1 MNIAVDIRN
10 LLAPQ
15 LTGVGVYTFK
25 ILNELMKNDKQ
36 NRYFLFYSGI
46 GRNSKA
52 ILDLK
57 KIAPDN
63 FSFCHLKLPNKF
75 LNLCWFLFNRPNLDN
90 FFLKKHN
97 VTIDRWWF
105 PNLNF
110 WFTEKPYILT
120 VHDLSFK
127 IMPQVY
133 SWKMLI
139 WHHLLG
145 AGKKFRNAEKLVA
158 VSENTKRDLITYFKI
173 NPDKI
178 KVIPLGVTVLE
189 TTPEEI
195 QAVKTKYNLPE
206 KFFLF
211 LGTREPRK
219 NVEGLLSAYN
229 NLNLEESLVLAGCE
243 GWLGKNLKKS
253 LKKSP
258 KIDKIYI
265 IDYPS
270 DKEKQVLYH
279 LATAFV
285 WPSFYEG
292 FGLPI
297 IEAFACGAP
306 VITSF
311 GSSLPEVTDG
321 TALLIDPY
329 NLNDLERA
337 MIELSENNLLRE
349 QLREKGLERAKD
361 FSWEKTA
368 EEMLKQF

>member
-1 MNIAVDIRN
+1 MNIGIDIRN
-10 LLAPQ
+10 LLTPN
-15 LTGVGVYTFK
+15 LTGVGVYTFR
-25 ILNELMKNDKQ
+25 ILNELMKSDEI

-46 GRNSKA
+46 GSDSQT

-57 KIAPDN
+57 KNAPAN
-63 FSFCHLKLPNKF
+63 FSFYRLKLPNKF

-90 FFLKKHN
+90 FFLKKHK
-97 VTIDRWWF
+97 VVIDRWWF

-110 WFTEKPYILT
+110 WFTKKPYILT

-133 SWKMLI
+133 SWKMLL
-139 WHHLLG
+139 WHHLLK
-145 AGKKFRNAEKLVA
+145 AGKKFNNAEKLVA

-173 NPDKI
+173 NATKI
-178 KVIPLGVTVLE
+178 KVIHLGVDVLE
-189 TTPEEI
+189 TTQEEI
-195 QAVKTKYNLPE
+195 EAVKTKYNLPE

-229 NLNLEESLVLAGCE
+229 NLQLEESLVLAGCE
-243 GWLGKNLKKS
+243 GWLAKNLKKS

-258 KIDKIYI
+258 KIDKIKI
-265 IDYPS
+265 IDYPN
-270 DKEKQVLYH
+270 DQEKQILYH
-279 LATAFV
+279 LATAFI

-297 IEAFACGAP
+297 LEAFASGAP

-311 GSSLPEVTDG
+311 GSSLPEVTADS
-321 TALLIDPY
+321 ALIIDPY

-337 MIELSENNLLRE
+337 MIELSENNLLCDS
-349 QLREKGLERAKD
+349 LREKGLQRAKD
-361 FSWEKTA
+361 FLWKKTA
-368 EEMLKQF
+368 EELLQQF

>member
-1 MNIAVDIRN
+1 
-10 LLAPQ
+10 
-15 LTGVGVYTFK
+15 
-25 ILNELMKNDKQ
+25 
-36 NRYFLFYSGI
+36 
-46 GRNSKA
+46 
-52 ILDLK
+52 
-57 KIAPDN
+57 
-63 FSFCHLKLPNKF
+63 
-75 LNLCWFLFNRPNLDN
+75 LDN
-90 FFLKKHN
+90 FFLKKYK
-97 VTIDRWWF
+97 VIIDRWWF

-133 SWKMLI
+133 SWKMLL
-139 WHHLLG
+139 WHHLLK
-145 AGKKFRNAEKLVA
+145 AGKKFSNAEKLVA

-173 NPDKI
+173 NADKI
-178 KVIPLGVTVLE
+178 KVIPLGVDVLE
-189 TTPEEI
+189 ITKEEVE
-195 QAVKTKYNLPE
+195 AVKTKYNLPE

-229 NLNLEESLVLAGCE
+229 NLQLEESLVLAGCE
-243 GWLGKNLKKS
+243 GWLAKNLKKS

-258 KIDKIYI
+258 KIDKIKI
-265 IDYPS
+265 IDYPN
-270 DKEKQVLYH
+270 DQEKQVLYR

-297 IEAFACGAP
+297 LEAFANGTP

-311 GSSLPEVTDG
+311 GSSLPEVTNG
-321 TALLIDPY
+321 SALIIDPY

-337 MIELSENNLLRE
+337 MTTLSKNNLLRD
-349 QLREKGLERAKD
+349 QLREKGLTRAKD
-361 FSWEKTA
+361 FSWKKTT
-368 EEMLKQF
+368 EELLQQFK